1 MYELE
6 ESKTVET
13 RFPSLSASQK
23 KRAAGPAI
31 DGYLYQFEHSLL
43 RILESSEGSAIR
55 LEGIEDV
62 DLWDGDQSTA
72 VQVKYYSSQ
81 KYGGL
86 KSLAKPIFQMLKSFA
101 QGTEIEFTLHVHFG
115 RGGNPPLT
123 LKVEELEECLS
134 SETID
139 QGELSAIKG
148 HLTAFSDR
156 FKIQPGKS
164 MEVQRDL
171 VIKRLTEALACEPTE
186 AETLHRMR
194 AVQLIQERSAK
205 PNEQD
210 RILDRTTLINFLSIR
225 EILYTRW
232 HFQEIGLEKFI
243 NASAKKLKSEEFFRK
258 TRTRGILISPT
269 EDEREAVVELAVDL
283 AQEMYEPRTLKS
295 TIPWTLVL
303 DVDDQFAS
311 EIKKDLVK
319 RKVWFN
325 DGYEGYGF
333 SLEYFS
339 KPHIYNVK
347 NRGDLLSKWSFDI
360 RIMTSG
366 TARRISRE
374 DIDCK
379 LSRFLVAGNK
389 EEWQE
394 RLCNTAPVVFSG
406 LSIKEFSKI
415 IEKGRK

>member
-1 MYELE
+1 MNELE
-6 ESKTVET
+6 ESKIVKAK
-13 RFPSLSASQK
+13 FPSLSTSQK

-62 DLWDGDQSTA
+62 DLWDGNQSTA

-81 KYGGL
+81 KYSGV

-101 QGTEIEFTLHVHFG
+101 QGTKIEFTLYVHFG
-115 RGGNPPLT
+115 RGGNPPPT
-123 LKVEELEECLS
+123 LEVRELEECLS
-134 SETID
+134 SKTID
-139 QGELSAIKG
+139 QAELSAIEG
-148 HLTAFSDR
+148 HLAAFSNH

-164 MEVQRDL
+164 MEVQREL
-171 VIKRLTEALACEPTE
+171 VIRRLTEALSCESTE

-194 AVQLIQERSAK
+194 AVQLIQERSTK

-210 RILDRTTLINFLSIR
+210 RILDRATLINFLNIR
-225 EILYTRW
+225 EMLYTKW
-232 HFQEIGLEKFI
+232 HFQEISLEEFI
-243 NASAKKLKSEEFFRK
+243 NASAKKLESEGFFLK

-269 EDEREAVVELAVDL
+269 EDEREAVIELAVDL
-283 AQEMYEPRTLKS
+283 AQEMYAPRTLKS

-303 DVDDQFAS
+303 DVDDKFAS
-311 EIKKDLVK
+311 AIKKDLVK

-325 DGYEGYGF
+325 DGYEEYGF

-339 KPHIYNVK
+339 QPHIYNVK
-347 NRGDLLSKWSFDI
+347 NRGGILSKWSFDI
-360 RIMTSG
+360 RILTSR
-366 TARRISRE
+366 TARRISCE
-374 DIDCK
+374 DGDWK

-394 RLCNTAPVVFSG
+394 GLCSTPPVVLAG
-406 LSIKEFSKI
+406 LSIKEFSKL